1 MSMDSQHVLTAQ
13 RPYAQP
19 VETEAVSVRPQL
31 PQIKFTRLV
40 LPALASAVLLWLCY
54 FPVNCG
60 WLAWLALVPLLALVR
75 SLARPWAV
83 YLALWIGSLAFYT
96 ASLQW
101 VRVADWR
108 MYGTWA
114 GLSIWCSLYSL
125 AALYL
130 LRRLDRRTRLP
141 LVLMV
146 PLVWTA
152 FEFLRAYLLTGF
164 AWYYLA
170 HTQHNFL
177 PLIQISDLGG
187 AYAVTFLVAAV
198 NALLFE
204 ALCTRPLFRKL
215 FALPDEVPCLSR
227 NFWLLQTAAVAALLV
242 ATLGYGFWRLNQHE
256 FARGPVV
263 ALLQGSLDQRLRNF
277 ASSPERTQ
285 ESIKKVQRH
294 YGELSSEASLANPDL
309 IVWPE
314 TSFLYNWEEVA
325 PGLPPSQ
332 VPDQWKVADRERLRT
347 AQTAGD
353 IWKTNLLLGLNAEV
367 LGADARERR
376 YNSAVMIQPG
386 GVVAGRYDKIHCVPF
401 GEYVPLRHWL
411 PWMNKFAP
419 YDFDY
424 SITPGESLTRFPL
437 GKYRYGVIICY
448 EDTDPYLAR
457 QYARSDG
464 TEPAADFLINIS
476 NDGWFD
482 GTSEHEEHLAICRFR
497 AIECRRAVARAV
509 NMGISA
515 VIDGNGS
522 VVVLPG
528 SSWEESKKIEKIL
541 KAAIPIDRRASL
553 YARWGDWFAWTC
565 SLGLVAGLV
574 VSLRRPGHPT
584 LGTPVT

>member
-1 MSMDSQHVLTAQ
+1 VSMDSQQVLTAQ
-13 RPYAQP
+13 RPDAQP
-19 VETEAVSVRPQL
+19 LETEAVIMRPPW
-31 PQIKFTRLV
+31 PQIPLV
-40 LPALASAVLLWLCY
+40 KLLLPGLASAVLLWLCY
-54 FPVNCG
+54 FPANCG
-60 WLAWLALVPLLALVR
+60 WLAWLALVPFLVLVR
-75 SLARPWAV
+75 SPARPRRV
-83 YLALWIGSLAFYT
+83 YAATWLGSLAFYL

-108 MYGTWA
+108 MYGTWI
-114 GLSIWCSLYSL
+114 GLSIWCSFYSL

-130 LRRLDRRTRLP
+130 LRRLDRRTSLP
-141 LVLMV
+141 LLTTV
-146 PLVWTA
+146 PMVWTA
-152 FEFLRAYLLTGF
+152 LEFLRAYLLTGF
-164 AWYYLA
+164 AWYYLG

-187 AYAVTFLVAAV
+187 AYAVTFLLAAV

-204 ALCTRPLFRKL
+204 VAYSRLLFRKL
-215 FALPDEVPCLSR
+215 FALPDEVPCRGR
-227 NFWLLQTAAVAALLV
+227 NSWLLQAAAVAALLI
-242 ATLGYGFWRLNQHE
+242 ASLGYGCWRLGQDQ
-256 FARGPVV
+256 FTTGPVV

-277 ASSPERTQ
+277 ASSPEGTQ

-294 YGELSSEASLANPDL
+294 YGDLASEASLAHPDL

-314 TSFLYNWEEVA
+314 TSFLYRWEEVS

-332 VPDQWKVADRERLRT
+332 VPDPWKAADRERRRT
-347 AQTAGD
+347 AQTAAE

-367 LGADARERR
+367 LAADARERR

-424 SITPGESLTRFPL
+424 SITPGEQLTRFPL
-437 GKYRYGVIICY
+437 GTYHYGVIICY
-448 EDTDPYLAR
+448 EDTDPCLAR

-464 TEPAADFLINIS
+464 TQPAADFLINIS

-515 VIDGNGS
+515 VIDGNGRITL
-522 VVVLPG
+522 LPG
-528 SSWEESKKIEKIL
+528 PSWAASKKVEKVL
-541 KAAIPIDRRASL
+541 TAAIPIDRRASL

-565 SLGLVAGLV
+565 SLGLVAGLIPSV
-574 VSLRRPGHPT
+574 RRSGRPT